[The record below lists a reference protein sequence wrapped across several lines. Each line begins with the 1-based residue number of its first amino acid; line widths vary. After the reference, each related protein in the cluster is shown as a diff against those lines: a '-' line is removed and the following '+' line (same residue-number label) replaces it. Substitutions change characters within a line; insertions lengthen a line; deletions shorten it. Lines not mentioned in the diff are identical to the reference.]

1 MIAVAFYT
9 LRSTLLTLC
18 LLFGVAPIACA
29 DIANLGRWSEVDL
42 SKIISSAN
50 LIESPGA
57 QVVVLSNLFVDTP
70 YAENTL
76 VGGPQEVEQ
85 LVLNL
90 DRFDCF
96 TFLDVV
102 ESLRRASDSE
112 NLLEQLKGVRYTNGM
127 VTYANRR
134 HFFSDWVAE
143 DVTAIEDVTDRVGQ
157 GRTLKVSKQLN
168 RKADGSLWLPGIAI
182 RLRQIYYIPTA
193 SVDADILSA
202 LQPGDY
208 IGIYSYHAGLDVNH
222 TGLIVKSKGRTL
234 LRHASSRSDTG
245 RVVDEDL
252 LEYLHDKPGI
262 LVYRV
267 KP

>member
-1 MIAVAFYT
+1 MISPVVRR
-9 LRSTLLTLC
+9 LKLTLLM
-18 LLFGVAPIACA
+18 LFILFSVVLIARA
-29 DIANLGRWSEVDL
+29 DMINLGRWSEVDL

-57 QVVVLSNLFVDTP
+57 QVVMLSNLFVDTS

-76 VGGPQEVEQ
+76 VGGPHKVEQ

-90 DRFDCF
+90 DGFDCF

-143 DVTAIEDVTDRVGQ
+143 DVTAIEDFTDRVGQ

-182 RLRQIYYIPTA
+182 RPRQIYYIPTA
-193 SVDADILSA
+193 NMDTDMLSA

-208 IGIYSYHAGLDVNH
+208 IGIYSNHAGLDVSH
-222 TGLIVKSKGRTL
+222 TGLIVKREGRVL

-252 LEYLHDKPGI
+252 LEYLQNKPGLLI
-262 LVYRV
+262 YRV